1 MINNPKFSSLRCFKK
16 VSNSPYKMWKR
27 VGSVAKPFIN
37 SKKELHSTA
46 RQTHPVVYKHVGYV
60 DIIRPERTILKNSM
74 VGDKFTFIT

>member
-1 MINNPKFSSLRCFKK
+1 
-16 VSNSPYKMWKR
+16 MWKR

-60 DIIRPERTILKNSM
+60 DIIRGENYFENSM
-74 VGDKFTFIT
+74 VGDKVYFYYINPNKYYTNDRYEKDLKTERKL